1 MINRKE
7 YLDFLIKLKDKKIIK
22 VVTGIRRSGKS
33 TLFELYKNYLLKND
47 VKKEQIISLN
57 FENPQ
62 DLKFK
67 DWQELYNYIDNKLLK
82 NKMNYIFLDEVQ
94 IIENFEKAIDGLFI
108 KDNVDL
114 YITGSNSYML
124 SGELATFL
132 TGRYMQVHVLPL
144 SFKEYFDATK
154 SNNELK
160 TYQEYIENG
169 GFPYLI
175 NLNNDKDLIRNYL
188 DGIYNTVL
196 IKDVIMRNNIKDVMI
211 LDSTIK
217 FIFDNIGNLISTN
230 KITNSLNSNNRKVS
244 VNTVE
249 NYLSY
254 LMDSYIIYKISRYDI
269 KGKEYLKTGDKYYL
283 CDLGLRNYLL
293 GEIKDNGNI
302 LENIIFLEL
311 KRRNYEIYI
320 GKFNNLEVDFVVKNN
335 DGLKYIQVAL
345 SVRDEETLQRELL
358 PLQEIKDNYPK
369 YIITLDYD
377 SANHNGF
384 FIFSLLSLF
393 FISCEY
399 LYIGSAGWPESS
411 DLNFSLF
418 CNSPCDS
425 TIFILFF
432 SLSWSFFTFV
442 SNINNL
448 SLP

>member
-1 MINRKE
+1 
-7 YLDFLIKLKDKKIIK
+7 
-22 VVTGIRRSGKS
+22 
-33 TLFELYKNYLLKND
+33 
-47 VKKEQIISLN
+47 
-57 FENPQ
+57 
-62 DLKFK
+62 
-67 DWQELYNYIDNKLLK
+67 
-82 NKMNYIFLDEVQ
+82 
-94 IIENFEKAIDGLFI
+94 
-108 KDNVDL
+108 
-114 YITGSNSYML
+114 
-124 SGELATFL
+124 
-132 TGRYMQVHVLPL
+132 
-144 SFKEYFDATK
+144 
-154 SNNELK
+154 
-160 TYQEYIENG
+160 
-169 GFPYLI
+169 
-175 NLNNDKDLIRNYL
+175 
-188 DGIYNTVL
+188 
-196 IKDVIMRNNIKDVMI
+196 MI

-345 SVRDEETLQRELL
+345 SVRDNETLQRELL

-377 SANHNGF
+377 SANHNGIKQISAIDF
-384 FIFSLLSLF
+384 LLGK
-393 FISCEY
+393 ID
-399 LYIGSAGWPESS
+399 I
-411 DLNFSLF
+411 
-418 CNSPCDS
+418 
-425 TIFILFF
+425 
-432 SLSWSFFTFV
+432 
-442 SNINNL
+442 
-448 SLP
+448 